1 MFENVC
7 IVFSDTGGGHRSAV
21 DALTAAIK
29 DAAASDPNYRIVQV
43 TSENI
48 VEHTHSINKHFVQLY
63 NYLLRHHQ
71 PAMKYY
77 YDLLHFLKPNESEL
91 GYWISRSYLTQWFTK
106 QAPSVVVSMHPMTN
120 HYIARAMREIGIKD
134 YTKLITVI
142 TDPNADLWR
151 GWSCAESD
159 LIIAP
164 NEIVFNKL
172 IDWGM
177 APEKVAVVGMP
188 VHPDFLKEPSVD
200 RATFL
205 SHLGLCPD
213 TLTVCVN
220 AGWAGGGNMLA
231 VLKSLRAIARPIQV
245 IFLCGHNHALYDDAV
260 DMAADLPFSISVLPF
275 HDRMSDLMK
284 AADLMVTKAGGLTTF
299 QAVASRLPLVLDC
312 ITNPMPQERGTVDI
326 LLDGGL
332 ARKLTSPE
340 DILDIVNSA
349 SIVTDRH
356 RALPPVHNL
365 DHDAAVYEIARLVLQ
380 NSQIAIEAFQP
391 SSAQRDES
399 AKPVSINRQNLGEAT
414 A

>member
-21 DALTAAIK
+21 EALTAAIK
-29 DAAASDPNYRIVQV
+29 DAAAADPNHRIVQV

-48 VEHTHSINKHFVQLY
+48 VERTHPLNKQFVQLY
-63 NYLLRHHQ
+63 NYLLRHRQ

-91 GYWISRSYLTQWFTK
+91 GYLISRDYLTEWFTR

-134 YTKLITVI
+134 FTKLVTVI
-142 TDPNADLWR
+142 TDPNANLWR
-151 GWSCAESD
+151 GWACAESD

-172 IDWGM
+172 MEWGM
-177 APEKVAVVGMP
+177 APEKVVVAGMP
-188 VHPDFLKEPSVD
+188 VHPDFLKEASVD
-200 RATFL
+200 RETFL
-205 SHLGLCPD
+205 SHLGLCSN
-213 TLTVCVN
+213 TLTLCVN
-220 AGWAGGGNMLA
+220 AGWAGGGNMLS
-231 VLKSLRAIARPIQV
+231 VLSALRDIHRPLQV
-245 IFLCGHNHALYDDAV
+245 IFLCGHNNELYEEAV

-284 AADLMVTKAGGLTTF
+284 AVDLMVTKAGGLTTF
-299 QAVASRLPLVLDC
+299 QAVASRLPLVIDC
-312 ITNPMPQERGTVDI
+312 ITEPMPQERGTVDI
-326 LLDGGL
+326 LVDGGL
-332 ARKLTSPE
+332 AVKLQNPA

-349 SIVTDRH
+349 TMVTDRH
-356 RALPPVHNL
+356 RALPQVHNL
-365 DHDAAVYEIARLVLQ
+365 DHDRAVYEIARLVLQ
-380 NSQIAIEAFQP
+380 SSQIAIEAFQP
-391 SSAQRDES
+391 SCTELNES
-399 AKPVSINRQNLGEAT
+399 PKSVSINRQNLGEAT